1 MNTAVTDFE
10 STKDLLNNFN
20 EIWNNETIVKDIKED
35 ILKNLEN
42 IFKYNSP
49 QFVYFMT
56 LYNIFKDFVEEL
68 DEDKIIKAKTGFKDT
83 LVWNKLYNFQKDG
96 VLGA

>member
-1 MNTAVTDFE
+1 
-10 STKDLLNNFN
+10 
-20 EIWNNETIVKDIKED
+20 
-35 ILKNLEN
+35 
-42 IFKYNSP
+42 
-49 QFVYFMT
+49 MT

-96 VLGA
+96 VIGARYKRGYIKKFRKYF